1 MRLLLVNSWADLLTK
16 FLSNPLDFLQDHWY
30 GLILLLL
37 LLFALSRLNNYME
50 VNSVN
55 RAINLARA
63 FVGSVMAFIIAPI
76 TVLILINAI
85 AYIKGI
91 PTFSFWFIW
100 DWLKLTAST
109 FWWMVRSATCFSCD
123 NDLADYAYDINSLIR
138 IAWVVIPV
146 TFIWLRS
153 TSTLITRF
161 MLLPFIAL
169 IFYITY
175 QRKASP
181 TFFDKYI
188 PEKYRDYKVD
198 DILNFNKDN
207 VKRFKDIVNVDRFR
221 DDEPTTDADRI
232 PTVPKTNPQP
242 KTKPRTRNI
251 KPQDT
256 QRQRTVKPKK
266 PATNDALDNLKDSAE
281 AFKVK
286 NTRNIIY
293 VLIGLL
299 LLAALLHFTGKFRW
313 LALAFMIISIGG
325 FLFMSPSLFSRP
337 PPPTYVD
344 STDMLQRF
352 ERMHKAQKGRP
363 SVSLTELSVRITK
376 QLHKEKR
383 TTIPDR
389 YCQKYKAY
397 FYDFCVDRANYD

>member
-1 MRLLLVNSWADLLTK
+1 MRLLLVNSWGDLLK
-16 FLSNPLDFLQDHWY
+16 NFLSNPLDFLQDHWY

-63 FVGSVMAFIIAPI
+63 FVGSIMAFVIAPI

-85 AYIKGI
+85 AYLKGI

-138 IAWVVIPV
+138 IAWIVIPLS
-146 TFIWLRS
+146 FIWLRS
-153 TSTLITRF
+153 TSTIITRL

-188 PEKYRDYKVD
+188 PEKYRDYKIN

-207 VKRFKDIVNVDRFR
+207 TKRLKDIVRDRFR
-221 DDEPTTDADRI
+221 DDQPTTDADRI
-232 PTVPKTNPQP
+232 TPTPKTNPKP
-242 KTKPRTRNI
+242 KTKTKTRGI
-251 KPQDT
+251 QPEDT
-256 QRQRTVKPKK
+256 QRKRTVKPKT
-266 PATNDALDNLKDSAE
+266 PTRNDTLDKLKDSAE
-281 AFKVK
+281 TFREK

-299 LLAALLHFTGKFRW
+299 LLAALLHYSGKFRW
-313 LALAFMIISIGG
+313 LALVLMMLSIGG
-325 FLFMSPSLFSRP
+325 FLLMSPSLFNRP
-337 PPPTYVD
+337 PPPAYVD
-344 STDMLQRF
+344 SNDMLQRF
-352 ERMHKAQKGRP
+352 ERIYKAQKGRP
-363 SVSLTELSVRITK
+363 SVALTELSVQITK
-376 QLHKEKR
+376 QLDKEKR

-397 FYDFCVDRANYD
+397 FYDFCVDRARYD